1 MKNILKAIAF
11 IACLM
16 LPLSAMAMSAISDS
30 DLSTMTGQSGVSINM
45 NVDMNLSVATLA
57 WGDSDG
63 VTANNGVNN
72 IGGVA
77 ANAGWVGLTAL
88 NATGIQVQL
97 RTDLINAGTILN
109 NATSAYLLA
118 GGTAYNPAN
127 PALAATGGY
136 NLTQL
141 GTEAAGGNAKALAV
155 FMDILPDGT
164 INSIG
169 SGDLTMAA
177 AIKPLTID
185 VATDTAGTI
194 TGVAGLTFVRIGLGS
209 LEISMASMT
218 ANVKLSHTSDLSN
231 TNPAGPLNLQY
242 NGLTPDGNALDNT
255 MGQIYLGGLDVFINA
270 GSYVDISAKGIA
282 TQGVLLGLNVIIDK
296 LNIATLAWGDSDGI
310 GTGTTAGW
318 VGLTGLAITNLTVK
332 GAVTIDVA
340 SAAGYLGADNG
351 NVTYVAFGLTN
362 LAVGIGGLN
371 AKVAMGGTTGTI
383 NQVLGSIY
391 LSNLTATINGDV
403 EIMAPE
409 HGSGVIILLGGFGG
423 LNGLSIAVSPFT
435 VSWGEAAGFDSAAG
449 YVGLTN
455 FTITGLTLAGQVT
468 IDVATVDLS
477 VPAQLAATTQAEVMY
492 AGYATH
498 NVSNSFVHIGL
509 GDGTGNLAGG
519 NNLVVGIASL
529 SANVVLDGTAAL
541 NSVSKGTLGMISA
554 TGIQATMNGWVDIAA
569 H

>member
-332 GAVTIDVA
+332 GAVSIDVA
-340 SAAGYLGADNG
+340 TKA
-351 NVTYVAFGLTN
+351 NVWPDGGDATGVEFGLTN

-409 HGSGVIILLGGFGG
+409 HGSGVIILLGGLNG

-529 SANVVLDGTAAL
+529 SANVVLDQTAAL
-541 NSVSKGTLGMISA
+541 NSAAKGTLGMISA

>member
-340 SAAGYLGADNG
+340 SAAGYWAADNG

-409 HGSGVIILLGGFGG
+409 HGSGVIILLGGLNG

>member
-340 SAAGYLGADNG
+340 SEAGYWADNG
-351 NVTYVAFGLTN
+351 NVTTYVAFGLTN

-409 HGSGVIILLGGFGG
+409 HGSGVIILLGG

>member
-332 GAVTIDVA
+332 GAVSIDVA
-340 SAAGYLGADNG
+340 TKA
-351 NVTYVAFGLTN
+351 NVWPDGGDATGVEFGLTN

-409 HGSGVIILLGGFGG
+409 HGSGVMILLGGLGG
-423 LNGLSIAVSPFT
+423 SLSIDVSSFT
-435 VSWGEAAGFDSAAG
+435 VSWGEAAGLSDKAG
-449 YVGLTN
+449 FVGLTN
-455 FTITGLTLAGQVT
+455 FTITGLTLSGLVT
-468 IDVATVDLS
+468 IDVATVD
-477 VPAQLAATTQAEVMY
+477 AAVVSSTMTNAEVMY

-498 NVSNSFVHIGL
+498 NMSSSFVHIGL
-509 GDGTGNLAGG
+509 GDGTGKLSNN
-519 NNLVVGIASL
+519 NNLVVGIGSL
-529 SANVVLDGTAAL
+529 SANVVLDQTAAL
-541 NSVSKGTLGMISA
+541 NSAAKGTLGMISA

>member
-340 SAAGYLGADNG
+340 SEAGYWADNG

-409 HGSGVIILLGGFGG
+409 HGSGVIILLGGLGG

>member
-296 LNIATLAWGDSDGI
+296 LNIATLAWGDSEGI

-340 SAAGYLGADNG
+340 SEAGYWADDNG

-409 HGSGVIILLGGFGG
+409 HGSGVIILLGGLGG

>member
-1 MKNILKAIAF
+1 
-11 IACLM
+11 
-16 LPLSAMAMSAISDS
+16 
-30 DLSTMTGQSGVSINM
+30 M

-340 SAAGYLGADNG
+340 SEAGYWADNG
-351 NVTYVAFGLTN
+351 NVTTYVAFGLTN

-409 HGSGVIILLGGFGG
+409 HGSGVIILLGG

>member
-340 SAAGYLGADNG
+340 SAAEYWADTG

-409 HGSGVIILLGGFGG
+409 HGSGVIILLGGLGG

>member
-1 MKNILKAIAF
+1 
-11 IACLM
+11 
-16 LPLSAMAMSAISDS
+16 
-30 DLSTMTGQSGVSINM
+30 
-45 NVDMNLSVATLA
+45 
-57 WGDSDG
+57 
-63 VTANNGVNN
+63 
-72 IGGVA
+72 
-77 ANAGWVGLTAL
+77 
-88 NATGIQVQL
+88 
-97 RTDLINAGTILN
+97 
-109 NATSAYLLA
+109 
-118 GGTAYNPAN
+118 
-127 PALAATGGY
+127 
-136 NLTQL
+136 
-141 GTEAAGGNAKALAV
+141 
-155 FMDILPDGT
+155 MDILPDGT
-164 INSIG
+164 IGSIG
-169 SGDLTMAA
+169 SGDLAMAA

-340 SAAGYLGADNG
+340 SEAGYWADNG

-409 HGSGVIILLGGFGG
+409 HGSGVIILLGG

>member
-164 INSIG
+164 IGSIG
-169 SGDLTMAA
+169 SGDLAMAA

-340 SAAGYLGADNG
+340 SEAGYWADNG

-409 HGSGVIILLGGFGG
+409 HGSGVIILLGG